1 MRITPIA
8 CICIGMLI
16 AASCKNDIE
25 INAPWKETPV
35 VYAFLDPNTNTQFFR
50 IQKTYQNSTDLT
62 TAQGAQIADS
72 LYFDTL
78 AVKVID
84 GNKVYT
90 FSKTKN
96 TPKDDGFFAS
106 GAHFLY
112 ECKNFTAT
120 VDRRYTLQIFSP
132 KTGKTYSSST
142 LGVGTSKISA
152 VRLRFDATN
161 TSSSST
167 ITTSISDGSVVY
179 NQTMRLVY
187 VEYTT
192 DSTNA
197 DTLFADYNLNEFTEP
212 YNPGTG
218 SFRIKTSAFING
230 IKNVIPVKSGYTRK
244 VLRIDFINVGGGK
257 ELADL
262 IELTTPSISV
272 VQKKI
277 DYSNIT
283 EGLGI
288 FSSRSYKYTAN
299 IESFEAQWPTQ
310 RLLLTNALNATN
322 YEGITSLN
330 LHFSPHPL

>member
-1 MRITPIA
+1 
-8 CICIGMLI
+8 MLI

-35 VYAFLDPNTNTQFFR
+35 VYAFLDPNTSTQFFR

-72 LYFDTL
+72 LYFDTIV
-78 AVKVID
+78 VKVIE
-84 GNKVYT
+84 GNNVYT

-96 TPKDDGFFAS
+96 APKDDGFFAS
-106 GAHFLY
+106 GSHFLY
-112 ECKNFTAT
+112 ECKNFTAM
-120 VDRRYTLQIFSP
+120 VNRRYTLQIFSP
-132 KTGKTYSSST
+132 KTGKTYSGST
-142 LGVGTSKISA
+142 VGVGVSKISA
-152 VRLRFDATN
+152 VKLNFDATN
-161 TSSSST
+161 VNAGST
-167 ITTSISDGSVVY
+167 ITTSISEGSAVY

-197 DTLFADYNLNEFTEP
+197 DTLFADYNFSDANEP
-212 YNPGTG
+212 YKPASG
-218 SFRIKTSAFING
+218 SFRVKTPAFING

-244 VLRIDFINVGGGK
+244 VLRVDFINVGGGK

-262 IELTTPSISV
+262 IELTTPSLSV

-288 FSSRSYKYTAN
+288 FSSRSYKYNAN
-299 IESFEAQWPTQ
+299 IQSFDSQWPNQ
-310 RLLLTNALNATN
+310 RLLLTDALNATN
-322 YEGITSLN
+322 YAGITSLN
-330 LHFSPHPL
+330 LHFSPYPL